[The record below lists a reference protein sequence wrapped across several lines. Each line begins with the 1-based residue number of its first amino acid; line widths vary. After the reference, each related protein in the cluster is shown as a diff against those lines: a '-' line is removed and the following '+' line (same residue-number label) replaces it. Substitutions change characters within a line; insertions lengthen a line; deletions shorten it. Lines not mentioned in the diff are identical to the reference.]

1 MVDLCVKFDLLWV
14 IENPDREQYNG
25 NYQQHY
31 KCSDLCQE
39 LIADIYTLKKNQTP
53 IGEQVGKMLQSTEE
67 KYVMRRRIE
76 MVLLRIYNVLSHYAL
91 DLFESAL
98 DSCWIQMVLR
108 IGMLPEIGTERGKQ
122 M

>member
-1 MVDLCVKFDLLWV
+1 MSGTDCWYIYVK
-14 IENPDREQYNG
+14 
-25 NYQQHY
+25 
-31 KCSDLCQE
+31 
-39 LIADIYTLKKNQTP
+39 KKPQTP

-108 IGMLPEIGTERGKQ
+108 IGMLPEIGTERGK
-122 M
+122 